1 MGGGVVNKRKHVLVV
16 DDSRLNRAIL
26 SRILTSDGC
35 ETAEAENG
43 RQALNILLDGT
54 HKIDLVLL
62 DIVMPVMDGY
72 ELLRR
77 MDETGL
83 LTAVPVIVTTGSDDE
98 DAEICCLENGASD
111 FLRKPYNAELVRHR
125 VRSMLRLWDNAAL
138 INRLE
143 IDRLTGAYSRESFY
157 SRVEAAI
164 ESDHDGDYFIA
175 YADIDDFKLINAR
188 YGMESGDELL
198 RYVGGVL
205 RGAVGDDGICGR
217 IGADTFA
224 LLMTRRPEL
233 SQEEVGELLERD
245 FAAAPVRGSRLKF
258 GVYEITDRTLSATD
272 MCDRA
277 KLAMASIKHHYGVY
291 YAVYDDSMRDRALRE
306 HQLAEDAES
315 ALEHKQ
321 LAVYL
326 QPKHLTENGE
336 VAGAEALVRWIHPEL
351 GFISP
356 GEFIPLFERNGFISR
371 LDKYMLNEVC
381 RMLRR
386 WIDNG
391 IEPTPISVNIS
402 RVDFSAS
409 ELTHMLERIVD
420 VYRLPHGMIHFEVTE
435 SAYTDDPDQIIA
447 AVSVL
452 QQRGF
457 LIEMD
462 DFGSGY
468 SSLNMLSE
476 LPIDII
482 KLDMRFLLSG
492 NDSIEGGK
500 RNILS
505 FIFSLSKWL
514 KLPTVAEGVEKKEE
528 FDFLKAMGCTMIQGY
543 YFAKPMPVNEFED
556 YLCKCREGK

>member
-1 MGGGVVNKRKHVLVV
+1 VNKRKHVLVV

-205 RGAVGDDGICGR
+205 R
-217 IGADTFA
+217 
-224 LLMTRRPEL
+224 RR
-233 SQEEVGELLERD
+233 
-245 FAAAPVRGSRLKF
+245 
-258 GVYEITDRTLSATD
+258 
-272 MCDRA
+272 
-277 KLAMASIKHHYGVY
+277 
-291 YAVYDDSMRDRALRE
+291 
-306 HQLAEDAES
+306 
-315 ALEHKQ
+315 
-321 LAVYL
+321 
-326 QPKHLTENGE
+326 
-336 VAGAEALVRWIHPEL
+336 
-351 GFISP
+351 
-356 GEFIPLFERNGFISR
+356 
-371 LDKYMLNEVC
+371 
-381 RMLRR
+381 
-386 WIDNG
+386 
-391 IEPTPISVNIS
+391 
-402 RVDFSAS
+402 
-409 ELTHMLERIVD
+409 
-420 VYRLPHGMIHFEVTE
+420 
-435 SAYTDDPDQIIA
+435 
-447 AVSVL
+447 
-452 QQRGF
+452 
-457 LIEMD
+457 
-462 DFGSGY
+462 
-468 SSLNMLSE
+468 
-476 LPIDII
+476 
-482 KLDMRFLLSG
+482 
-492 NDSIEGGK
+492 
-500 RNILS
+500 
-505 FIFSLSKWL
+505 
-514 KLPTVAEGVEKKEE
+514 
-528 FDFLKAMGCTMIQGY
+528 
-543 YFAKPMPVNEFED
+543 
-556 YLCKCREGK
+556 